1 MSRSTSPSIPQPA
14 APARP
19 LTGRAV
25 LVTVVAFFA
34 VVISVNVVMMTL
46 AVKTLPG
53 TEVDSAYRA
62 SLAYG
67 SEIKAAEAQTQR
79 HWRVDAHLARA
90 PDGRAALQVE
100 ARDRDGAPLDGI
112 AFSGRLE
119 RPADQHGDRAVT
131 LAGAGQGLYRGA
143 VSDIAP
149 GQWDL
154 VIEGEQ
160 AGERVFLSRN
170 RIVLN

>member
-1 MSRSTSPSIPQPA
+1 MSTSPSLSPP
-14 APARP
+14 APARQ

-25 LVTVVAFFA
+25 LAMVLAFFA
-34 VVISVNVVMMTL
+34 VVIGVNIVMMTL

-67 SEIKAAEAQTQR
+67 GEIKAAEAQAQR
-79 HWRVDAHLARA
+79 RWRVDAHLTRG
-90 PDGRAALQVE
+90 PDGHAALQVE
-100 ARDRDGAPLDGI
+100 ARDRDGAPLD
-112 AFSGRLE
+112 AVLFSGRLE
-119 RPADQHGDRAVT
+119 RPADQHGDRAIA
-131 LAGAGQGLYRGA
+131 LAAVGQGLYRGA
-143 VSDIAP
+143 AADIGP
-149 GQWDL
+149 GLWDL

-160 AGERVFLSRN
+160 GGERVFLSRN